1 MDANTLIISTSS
13 KSFRA
18 RRVRLVILESI
29 LFSCSMKMKR
39 ERERERE
46 RETESGKEGKRDE
59 MKTYD

>member
-46 RETESGKEGKRDE
+46 RERGKEGKRDE